1 MMSDDGKLFWNAA
14 AMVMPLGGG
23 RVRLFQ
29 PVMRRN
35 LIAPLAFMPAID
47 LLQDGTTPD
56 ALREAL
62 GEGADSIAVDDA
74 TSFTIWDHVFRN
86 PGMFDADAVEE
97 TVTGLD
103 EVLEVGPWEQAKQS
117 LVRRVRFRG
126 TVGPGTRLSD
136 ETTQQFAVYEP
147 PHVPGDDPNAWRSTH
162 AKTTLMLDEDV
173 FELVESAGRHT
184 TAIPWE
190 ATPIA
195 LTPAQPPNSAPLE
208 QSIER
213 WADALAD
220 ALEDGGERSAALP
233 DDAFKAVTVDLPLN
247 VGQAV
252 LAQSP
257 GAAFVLL
264 SGQGADRT
272 ETSRVAFARFKGMAE
287 NALDQMDFARFHSF
301 RPGYIYPVT
310 PRQEPNFTYRLARL
324 LYPALRA
331 IYPNVGLPAPDLA
344 WAMVEGAIAGTPGG
358 AVVLENADIR
368 AFAAARSAST

>member
-1 MMSDDGKLFWNAA
+1 MSSHHLLILGATG
-14 AMVMPLGGG
+14 MVGGHA
-23 RVRLFQ
+23 L
-29 PVMRRN
+29 
-35 LIAPLAFMPAID
+35 D
-47 LLQDGTTPD
+47 L
-56 ALREAL
+56 
-62 GEGADSIAVDDA
+62 
-74 TSFTIWDHVFRN
+74 
-86 PGMFDADAVEE
+86 
-97 TVTGLD
+97 
-103 EVLEVGPWEQAKQS
+103 
-117 LVRRVRFRG
+117 
-126 TVGPGTRLSD
+126 
-136 ETTQQFAVYEP
+136 
-147 PHVPGDDPNAWRSTH
+147 
-162 AKTTLMLDEDV
+162 
-173 FELVESAGRHT
+173 
-184 TAIPWE
+184 
-190 ATPIA
+190 
-195 LTPAQPPNSAPLE
+195 
-208 QSIER
+208 
-213 WADALAD
+213 ALAD
-220 ALEDGGERSAALP
+220 DRVDRVTVLGRRTAGRTHGKLAELLLPDLSDLSALTHESGQLAGIDAVLFCVGAYTGTLP

>member
-1 MMSDDGKLFWNAA
+1 MGYYYKSAQENMEHERTGSDTAA
-14 AMVMPLGGG
+14 ADHICSP
-23 RVRLFQ
+23 
-29 PVMRRN
+29 
-35 LIAPLAFMPAID
+35 AFIYNHIRI
-47 LLQDGTTPD
+47 Q
-56 ALREAL
+56 
-62 GEGADSIAVDDA
+62 DDA
-74 TSFTIWDHVFRN
+74 
-86 PGMFDADAVEE
+86 GAM
-97 TVTGLD
+97 
-103 EVLEVGPWEQAKQS
+103 
-117 LVRRVRFRG
+117 
-126 TVGPGTRLSD
+126 
-136 ETTQQFAVYEP
+136 
-147 PHVPGDDPNAWRSTH
+147 
-162 AKTTLMLDEDV
+162 
-173 FELVESAGRHT
+173 
-184 TAIPWE
+184 
-190 ATPIA
+190 
-195 LTPAQPPNSAPLE
+195 
-208 QSIER
+208 
-213 WADALAD
+213 
-220 ALEDGGERSAALP
+220 P